1 MNLQLNMQLN
11 SKDELAQLI
20 TKELKI
26 IPNTTHIN
34 ELWVVI
40 LENTNK
46 RVGITKQQVVEYYL
60 SCCRYDNLKD

>member
-11 SKDELAQLI
+11 SKYELAQLI
-20 TKELKI
+20 SKELKI
-26 IPNTTHIN
+26 VPNATHIN

-40 LENTNK
+40 SEHANK
-46 RVGITKQQVVEYYL
+46 RVSITKQQVIEYYL

>member
-11 SKDELAQLI
+11 SKYELTQLI
-20 TKELKI
+20 SKELKI
-26 IPNTTHIN
+26 VPNTTHIN

-40 LENTNK
+40 SEHTNK
-46 RVGITKQQVVEYYL
+46 RVSITKQQVIEYYL